1 MRFYKAK
8 SSTRLQHRVR
18 PQRFMTLAESPIEH
32 HYAQVN
38 GVRLH
43 YVESGEGPL
52 VLLLHGFPDFWG
64 GWRKQIKALSQAGFR
79 VVAPDLRGYNLS
91 SKPRGIC
98 NYSITHL
105 VEDVVALIHHLGE
118 EKAAV
123 AGHDWGGIIAWH
135 LAMRQPRYLSKLIIL
150 NAPHPATFA
159 RELRTWRQMRKSSYA
174 LFFQL
179 PFLPER
185 TIRARDFTLV
195 KGVFRLDPINRRAFS
210 RRDIDQEI
218 EALSQPRAL
227 TSALNYYR
235 ALRCHPR
242 RAFQAKRIE
251 TPTLLIWG
259 EQDRYL
265 GVQLTQGLERWV
277 PHLQLERLP
286 DASHWVHRDQPQR
299 VNQLMIDFL
308 RDA

>member
-1 MRFYKAK
+1 
-8 SSTRLQHRVR
+8 
-18 PQRFMTLAESPIEH
+18 MTLDESSLKH
-32 HYAQVN
+32 LYAPVN

-43 YVESGEGPL
+43 YVESGSGPL

-64 GWRKQIKALSQAGFR
+64 GWRKQIAALSKAGFR

-98 NYSITHL
+98 AYSMEHL
-105 VEDVVALIHHLGE
+105 LGDVVALIQHLGE
-118 EKAAV
+118 EKV
-123 AGHDWGGIIAWH
+123 VVVGHDWGGAVAWH
-135 LAMRQPRYLSKLIIL
+135 LAMRQPQVLSKLIIL
-150 NAPHPATFA
+150 NAPHPAAFA

-185 TIRARDFTLV
+185 LMRARDFAVV
-195 KGVFRLDPINRRAFS
+195 KSIFRLDPINRRAFS
-210 RRDIDQEI
+210 RRDIEQEI
-218 EALSQPRAL
+218 KALSQPRAL

-242 RAFQAKRIE
+242 RAFRAKRIE

-265 GVQLTQGLERWV
+265 GVQLTRGLERWV
-277 PHLQLERLP
+277 SRLQLEWLP

>member
-1 MRFYKAK
+1 MAF
-8 SSTRLQHRVR
+8 QHD
-18 PQRFMTLAESPIEH
+18 QKEAHDFA
-32 HYAQVN
+32 AVN

-43 YVESGEGPL
+43 YVERGQGEL

-64 GWRKQIKALSQAGFR
+64 GWKHQIEALANAGFR

-91 SKPRGIC
+91 DKPRGIGA
-98 NYSITHL
+98 YSIEKLTN
-105 VEDVVALIHHLGE
+105 DVAALIRYLGA

-123 AGHDWGGIIAWH
+123 VGHDWGGVIAWH
-135 LAMRQPRYLSKLIIL
+135 LAMRQPQCLAKLIVL
-150 NAPHPATFA
+150 NAPHPAAFA
-159 RELRTWRQMRKSSYA
+159 RELRTVRQILKSSYA

-185 TIRARDFTLV
+185 LIRAHDFALV
-195 KGVFRLDPINRRAFS
+195 RRVFRFDPTNRRAFS
-210 RRDIDQEI
+210 RHDIDQTV
-218 EALSQPRAL
+218 EALAQPRAL

-235 ALRCHPR
+235 ALRCRPR
-242 RAFQAKRIE
+242 QAFQARRIE

-265 GVQLTQGLERWV
+265 GVQLTQGLEKWV
-277 PHLQLERLP
+277 PNLQLELLP

-299 VNQLMIDFL
+299 VNQLIIDFL
-308 RDA
+308 RDV

>member
-1 MRFYKAK
+1 MALTE
-8 SSTRLQHRVR
+8 SSL
-18 PQRFMTLAESPIEH
+18 EY
-32 HYAQVN
+32 HYATVN

-43 YVESGEGPL
+43 YVESGSGPL

-105 VEDVVALIHHLGE
+105 VEDAVALIHHLGE

-150 NAPHPATFA
+150 NAPHPAAFA

-179 PFLPER
+179 PLLPER
-185 TIRARDFTLV
+185 TIRARDFALV

-210 RRDIDQEI
+210 RRDIEQAV

-227 TSALNYYR
+227 TCALNYYR
-235 ALRCHPR
+235 AMRCRPR
-242 RAFQAKRIE
+242 RVFQAKRIE
-251 TPTLLIWG
+251 TPTLLLWG
-259 EQDRYL
+259 EQYRYL
-265 GVQLTQGLERWV
+265 GVQLTEGLERWI
-277 PHLQLERLP
+277 PNLQLELLP

-299 VNQLMIDFL
+299 VNQLMIGFL
-308 RDA
+308 RDV